1 MSEKQ
6 AAEKQA
12 AEKSRAEKPTA
23 EKPLAGLKV
32 VEMSTMIT
40 CSLAAMMMR
49 SQGAEVVKVEPVL
62 IGDPMRFVGSMKN
75 GQSALFHNCNR
86 GKRSLAIDLK
96 HQNGI
101 EAVKRLAAQAD
112 VMLNNYRPGVMDGL
126 GLGPDIV
133 RGVNPRLVNVAVTGF
148 GTVGPMA
155 SRPAYDHVIQGI
167 SGLTGMQGG
176 DYGGDSE
183 YDFIK
188 MLICDKVTA
197 YTVAQA
203 ATAALVARASTG
215 EGQHIDISM
224 LHACLAFMWPDGMMS
239 HTLLD
244 DDVIDMPPMSESYQI
259 LNTKDGAIAATAL
272 TDGHWDAILKLIKRE
287 DLKTDARFA
296 SLPARMMNLPEI
308 MQMLKAGV
316 ADLSLAEVMSAFEA
330 ADIPSTQCETRNTLT
345 ANEQV
350 QAIGAL
356 ETYVTE
362 NMGRLTAP
370 TPPALFA
377 GAATSLAAPSP
388 SHGQHSSAIMQELGF
403 AANEVETMVQ
413 EGALL
418 CS

>member
-1 MSEKQ
+1 MS
-6 AAEKQA
+6 A
-12 AEKSRAEKPTA
+12 KPTA
-23 EKPLAGLKV
+23 EKPLTGLKV

-49 SQGAEVVKVEPVL
+49 AQGAEVVKVEPVL
-62 IGDPMRFVGSMKN
+62 MGDPMRYVGSMKN

-86 GKRSLAIDLK
+86 GKRSLAIDMK
-96 HQNGI
+96 NENGI
-101 EAVKRLAAQAD
+101 EAVKRLAAKAD
-112 VMLNNYRPGVMDGL
+112 IMVNNYRPGVMDAL
-126 GLGPDIV
+126 GIGPDAV
-133 RGVNPRLVNVAVTGF
+133 RALNPRLVNVSVTGF

-155 SRPAYDHVIQGI
+155 HRPAYDHVIQGI
-167 SGLTGMQGG
+167 SGLTGLQGG
-176 DYGGDSE
+176 DYEGDAQ

-239 HTLLD
+239 HTLQD
-244 DDVIDMPPMSESYQI
+244 DDIIEMPPMSESYHV
-259 LNTKDGAIAATAL
+259 LNTKDGSIACTAL
-272 TDGHWDAILKLIKRE
+272 TDQHWEAILKLIDRE
-287 DLKTDARFA
+287 ELKQDERFA
-296 SLPARMMNLPEI
+296 TLPGRMIHLPDI
-308 MQMLKAGV
+308 MKVLKAGV
-316 ADLSLAEVMSAFEA
+316 EKLSMAQVMSAFEA
-330 ADIPSTQCETRNTLT
+330 ADIPSTPCETRHTVS

-362 NMGRLTAP
+362 NMGKLTAP
-370 TPPALFA
+370 TPPVLFA
-377 GAATSLAAPSP
+377 GAPTSLAEPSP
-388 SHGQHSSAIMQELGF
+388 GHGQHSRAIMDELGF
-403 AANEVETMVQ
+403 DADTVEDMAQ
-413 EGALL
+413 KGALL

>member
-1 MSEKQ
+1 MSTT
-6 AAEKQA
+6 
-12 AEKSRAEKPTA
+12 PTV

-40 CSLAAMMMR
+40 CALAAMMLR
-49 SQGAEVVKVEPVL
+49 AQGAEVVKVEPVL
-62 IGDPMRFVGSMKN
+62 MGDPMRYVGSQKN

-96 HQNGI
+96 HENGI
-101 EAVKRLAAQAD
+101 EAVKRLAGEAD
-112 VMLNNYRPGVMDGL
+112 IMLNNYRPGVMDAL
-126 GLGPDIV
+126 GIGANVV
-133 RGVNPRLVNVAVTGF
+133 RSVNPRLINISVTGF
-148 GTVGPMA
+148 GTIGPMA

-176 DYGGDSE
+176 DYEGDAD

-239 HTLLD
+239 HTLHD
-244 DDVIDMPPMSESYQI
+244 DDVIDMPPMSESYQV
-259 LNTKDGAIAATAL
+259 LNTKDGSIACTAL
-272 TDGHWDAILKLIKRE
+272 SDSHWDAILKLIRRE
-287 DLKTDARFA
+287 DLKDDARFA
-296 SLPARMMNLPEI
+296 TLPGRMMHLPHI
-308 MQMLKAGV
+308 MKVLKAGV
-316 ADLSLAEVMSAFEA
+316 AELSFAEVMSAFEA
-330 ADIPSTQCETRNTLT
+330 ADIPSAPCENRHTVSH
-345 ANEQV
+345 NEQV

-362 NMGRLTAP
+362 NMGKLTAP
-370 TPPALFA
+370 TPPVLF
-377 GAATSLAAPSP
+377 GGSATSLAEASP
-388 SHGQHSSAIMQELGF
+388 GHGQHSRAIMAELGF
-403 AANEVETMVQ
+403 AADTVEEMAKK
-413 EGALL
+413 GALL
-418 CS
+418 CA

>member
-1 MSEKQ
+1 MIKT
-6 AAEKQA
+6 
-12 AEKSRAEKPTA
+12 PTA

-62 IGDPMRFVGSMKN
+62 MGDPMRYVGNMKN

-86 GKRSLAIDLK
+86 GKRSLAIDMK
-96 HQNGI
+96 NENGI
-101 EAVKRLAAQAD
+101 EAVKRLAAEAD
-112 VMLNNYRPGVMDGL
+112 IMVNNYRPGVMDAL
-126 GLGPDIV
+126 GIGPDAV
-133 RGVNPRLVNVAVTGF
+133 RALNPRLVNVSVTGF

-155 SRPAYDHVIQGI
+155 HRPAYDHVIQGI
-167 SGLTGMQGG
+167 SGLTGLQGG
-176 DYGGDSE
+176 DYEGDAE

-239 HTLLD
+239 HTLQD
-244 DDVIDMPPMSESYQI
+244 DDIIEMPPMSESYHV
-259 LNTKDGAIAATAL
+259 LNTKDGSIACTAL
-272 TDGHWDAILKLIKRE
+272 TDQHWEAILKLIDRE
-287 DLKTDARFA
+287 ELKEDERFA
-296 SLPARMMNLPEI
+296 TLPGRMMHLPDI
-308 MQMLKAGV
+308 MKVLKAGV
-316 ADLSLAEVMSAFEA
+316 EKLSMAQVMRAFEA
-330 ADIPSTQCETRNTLT
+330 ADIPSTQCETRHTVS

-362 NMGRLTAP
+362 NMGKLTAP
-370 TPPALFA
+370 TPPVLFA
-377 GAATSLAAPSP
+377 GAPTSLAEPSP
-388 SHGQHSSAIMQELGF
+388 GHGQHSRAIMDELGF
-403 AANEVETMVQ
+403 DADTVEDMAQ
-413 EGALL
+413 KGALL

>member
-1 MSEKQ
+1 MSKT
-6 AAEKQA
+6 
-12 AEKSRAEKPTA
+12 PTA

-62 IGDPMRFVGSMKN
+62 MGDPMRYVGSMKN

-86 GKRSLAIDLK
+86 GKRSLAIDMK
-96 HQNGI
+96 NENGI
-101 EAVKRLAAQAD
+101 EAVKRLAATAD
-112 VMLNNYRPGVMDGL
+112 IMVNNYRPGVMDAL
-126 GLGPDIV
+126 GIGPDAV
-133 RGVNPRLVNVAVTGF
+133 RALNPRLVNVSVTGF

-155 SRPAYDHVIQGI
+155 HRPAYDHVIQGI
-167 SGLTGMQGG
+167 SGLTGLQGG
-176 DYGGDSE
+176 DYEGDAE

-239 HTLLD
+239 HTLQD
-244 DDVIDMPPMSESYQI
+244 DDIIEMPPMSESYHV
-259 LNTKDGAIAATAL
+259 LNTKDGSIACTAL
-272 TDGHWDAILKLIKRE
+272 TDQHWEAILKLIDRQELKE
-287 DLKTDARFA
+287 DERFA
-296 SLPARMMNLPEI
+296 TLPGRMMHLPDI
-308 MQMLKAGV
+308 MKVLKAGV
-316 ADLSLAEVMSAFEA
+316 EKLSMAQVMSAFEA
-330 ADIPSTQCETRNTLT
+330 ADIPSTPCETRQTVS

-362 NMGRLTAP
+362 NMGKLTAP
-370 TPPALFA
+370 TPPVLFA
-377 GAATSLAAPSP
+377 GAPTSLAEPSP
-388 SHGQHSSAIMQELGF
+388 GHGQHSRAIMDELGF
-403 AANEVETMVQ
+403 DADTVEDMAQ
-413 EGALL
+413 KGALL

>member
-1 MSEKQ
+1 MSKT
-6 AAEKQA
+6 
-12 AEKSRAEKPTA
+12 PTA

-62 IGDPMRFVGSMKN
+62 MGDPMRYVGTMKN

-86 GKRSLAIDLK
+86 GKRSLAIDMK
-96 HQNGI
+96 NENGI
-101 EAVKRLAAQAD
+101 EAVKRLAAKAD
-112 VMLNNYRPGVMDGL
+112 IMVNNYRPGVMDAL
-126 GLGPDIV
+126 GIGPDAV
-133 RGVNPRLVNVAVTGF
+133 RALNPRLVNVSVTGF

-155 SRPAYDHVIQGI
+155 HRPAYDHVIQGI
-167 SGLTGMQGG
+167 SGLTGLQGG
-176 DYGGDSE
+176 DYEGDAE

-239 HTLLD
+239 HTLQD
-244 DDVIDMPPMSESYQI
+244 DDIIEMPPMSESYHV
-259 LNTKDGAIAATAL
+259 LNTKDGSIACTAL
-272 TDGHWDAILKLIKRE
+272 TDQHWEAILKLIDRE
-287 DLKTDARFA
+287 ELKEDERFA
-296 SLPARMMNLPEI
+296 TLPGRMMHLPDI
-308 MQMLKAGV
+308 MKVLKAGV
-316 ADLSLAEVMSAFEA
+316 ETLSMAQVMSAFEA
-330 ADIPSTQCETRNTLT
+330 ADIPSTPCETRQTVS

-362 NMGRLTAP
+362 NMGKLTAP
-370 TPPALFA
+370 TPPVLFA
-377 GAATSLAAPSP
+377 GAPTSLAEPSP
-388 SHGQHSSAIMQELGF
+388 GHGQHSRAIMDELGF
-403 AANEVETMVQ
+403 DADTVEDMAQ
-413 EGALL
+413 KGALL

>member
-1 MSEKQ
+1 MSET
-6 AAEKQA
+6 
-12 AEKSRAEKPTA
+12 PTA

-62 IGDPMRFVGSMKN
+62 MGDPMRYVGSQKN

-96 HQNGI
+96 NENGV
-101 EAVKRLAAQAD
+101 EAVKRLAAGAD
-112 VMLNNYRPGVMDGL
+112 VMLNNYRPGVMDKL
-126 GLGPDIV
+126 GLGSD
-133 RGVNPRLVNVAVTGF
+133 RLHAANPRLVNVAVTGF
-148 GTVGPMA
+148 GTIGPMA

-167 SGLTGMQGG
+167 SGLTGLQGG
-176 DYGGDSE
+176 DYDGGND

-203 ATAALVARASTG
+203 ATAALVARAGTG

-224 LHACLAFMWPDGMMS
+224 LHACLAFMWPDGMMG
-239 HTLLD
+239 HTLHD
-244 DDVIDMPPMSESYQI
+244 DDIIDMPPMSESYHV
-259 LNTKDGAIAATAL
+259 LTTKDGSIACTAL
-272 TDGHWDAILKLIKRE
+272 TDQHWDAILKLIDRE
-287 DLKTDARFA
+287 ELKEDARFA
-296 SLPARMMNLPEI
+296 TLPGRMMHLPDI
-308 MQMLKAGV
+308 MKVLKDGV
-316 ADLSLAEVMSAFEA
+316 KDLSLSQVMQAFEA
-330 ADIPSTQCETRNTLT
+330 ADIPSTQCETRNTVS

-362 NMGRLTAP
+362 NMGKLTAP
-370 TPPALFA
+370 TPPVLFA
-377 GAATSLAAPSP
+377 GAPTSLAEASP
-388 SHGQHSSAIMQELGF
+388 GLGQHSRAIMDELGF
-403 AANEVETMVQ
+403 DGATIDAMSES
-413 EGALL
+413 GALL
-418 CS
+418 CG